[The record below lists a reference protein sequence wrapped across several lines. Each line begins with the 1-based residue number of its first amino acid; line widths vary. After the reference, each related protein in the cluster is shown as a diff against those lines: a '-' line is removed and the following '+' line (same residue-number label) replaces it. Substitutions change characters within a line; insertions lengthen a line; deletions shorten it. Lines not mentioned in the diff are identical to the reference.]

1 MTAALA
7 EPKIVPPGHGALG
20 IDGLA
25 LKARVRGILNRHP
38 AVGLAVGVVRNG
50 RLEFFYGHGLADIAS
65 NTPVSEDTVFRIGSI
80 TKTFTAIA
88 VLQLWE
94 QGLVDLDVPANDYL
108 RAYRLVPAK
117 AAHRPATVRQLL
129 THTAGLPQL
138 VYPSRAFR
146 PILGETVRFGQRLPT
161 LAEFYRGGLHLVAEP
176 GTRHTYSNHGFATLG
191 QIVEDVSGEPLDRY
205 FREHIFEPLGMADT
219 DLLRSERVRS
229 RLATGYALR
238 SDGPHPVSDCD
249 VVTVGAGS
257 IYSTTSDMARYVS
270 ALLGGGANE
279 HGSVLKP
286 ETLASMF
293 APHYQPDPRLPGV
306 GLAFFRGEVGGHLVV
321 EHDGLVPG
329 FSSQMSVAPD
339 DGVGVVA
346 FTNGAR
352 SAKAWLGA
360 EAAGTM
366 SYLLGVPDDAIRTDV
381 PHHPEIWRDI
391 CGWYSF
397 CGSFRDV
404 QKWFVVGAEV
414 SAHRGQL
421 MLRVLSPIPALNRGL
436 PLHPDDHQDPYVFR
450 IDLSKFGIGT
460 SRVVFSRAPGV
471 GTTAVHLGFAPLSFQ
486 RQPRTRNPRRWPPA
500 RSVRLRR
507 PPRRRPHGGVAG
519 GDGEDDAHLDRPAD
533 RVGPADAASQYGL
546 ATGHRCPRTPE
557 RNQPARTERPPPDR
571 GRTRGDRIQAAA
583 GPPVPAGR
591 LRSAARA
598 WRTAVG
604 GRSVLR
610 PQRPP
615 PRASA
620 FRR

>member
-25 LKARVRGILNRHP
+25 LKARVRGILNRHL

-50 RLEFFYGHGLADIAS
+50 RLEFYGHGLADIAS

-88 VLQLWE
+88 VLQLRE

-219 DLLRSERVRS
+219 DLLRSVRVRS

-257 IYSTTSDMARYVS
+257 IYSTTRDMARYVS

-360 EAAGTM
+360 EVAGTM

-404 QKWFVVGAEV
+404 QKWFVAGAEV
-414 SAHRGQL
+414 SVHRGQL

-450 IDLSKFGIGT
+450 IDLSDFGIGT

-486 RQPRTRNPRRWPPA
+486 RQPRTRNPRWWA
-500 RSVRLRR
+500 TGALGSLAAATTATAA
-507 PPRRRPHGGVAG
+507 RRR
-519 GDGEDDAHLDRPAD
+519 
-533 RVGPADAASQYGL
+533 
-546 ATGHRCPRTPE
+546 
-557 RNQPARTERPPPDR
+557 
-571 GRTRGDRIQAAA
+571 
-583 GPPVPAGR
+583 
-591 LRSAARA
+591 
-598 WRTAVG
+598 
-604 GRSVLR
+604 
-610 PQRPP
+610 
-615 PRASA
+615 
-620 FRR
+620 RRRR